1 MVRLIFRLLAGRIPV
16 PTAHIVR
23 ILSCA
28 SCNTLPVKIEEGLF
42 MEPIDTDFD
51 YVAQQSRKTDLRARF
66 NWLYILPVLGVCWVL
81 FLILAVIFEWPL
93 SGVVDSIMVL
103 IVLLFAV
110 IVALLFWSMAPKT
123 NRE

>member
-1 MVRLIFRLLAGRIPV
+1 MVR
-16 PTAHIVR
+16 T
-23 ILSCA
+23 LSCA
-28 SCNTLPVKIEEGLF
+28 ADNTLPVKIEEGLF

-66 NWLYILPVLGVCWVL
+66 NWLYILPALGICWVL

-93 SGVVDSIMVL
+93 SGIVDSVMVL

-110 IVALLFWSMAPKT
+110 IVALLFWAMAPKT
-123 NRE
+123 NR